1 MKILIVDDSI
11 MMRTLLKDYFTEQA
25 EVVVGEAANG
35 KKALELV
42 KTLDPDLIIMDIDMP
57 VMDGIEAAEKILSIV
72 KKPIVIFANDIAPE
86 IVLKLQ
92 GLGVAEVLQ
101 KPLMSRFN
109 DPGYSKDFIAKIRA
123 HAVNS
128 SHREKKNNR
137 GSRESRDT
145 KNEHPKKQFPSKQI
159 KIVVMGASTGG
170 PEAVRTILSALPP
183 DFPVPIALVQHIETR
198 FSEGY
203 AEWLNGHCTLRVKAA
218 VDGDIPKPGVVYVA
232 SGDVHLVVAGKKLVL
247 DDSPHIK
254 NQRPAVEKLFQS
266 ASESYGPAV
275 MGVILTGMGSDG
287 ADGAATIR
295 KSGGHMIVQDES
307 TSFINGMPKAAIEA
321 GGASLILPLQEIAPA
336 MEEAV
341 YAHR

>member
-203 AEWLNGHCTLRVKAA
+203 AEWLNGHCTLRVRAA

-232 SGDVHLVVAGKKLVL
+232 SGDVTYTTPGFGM
-247 DDSPHIK
+247 SPSTAAFTRSVQWPLSHSAY
-254 NQRPAVEKLFQS
+254 PSEKRVS
-266 ASESYGPAV
+266 
-275 MGVILTGMGSDG
+275 IC
-287 ADGAATIR
+287 
-295 KSGGHMIVQDES
+295 
-307 TSFINGMPKAAIEA
+307 
-321 GGASLILPLQEIAPA
+321 
-336 MEEAV
+336 
-341 YAHR
+341 